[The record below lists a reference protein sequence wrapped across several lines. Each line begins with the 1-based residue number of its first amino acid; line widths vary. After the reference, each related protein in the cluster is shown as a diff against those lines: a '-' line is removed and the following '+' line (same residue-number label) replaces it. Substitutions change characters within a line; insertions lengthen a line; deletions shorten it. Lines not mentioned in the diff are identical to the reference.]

1 MNGTNITSTEW
12 NFLTLFVVITRP
24 VLCVFAF
31 LGNLLTLV
39 VIYRVR
45 RLRTINN
52 VTITSLAV
60 ADMLV
65 GLSGCIIYVLVK
77 VKAENIPTSPI
88 ITYFIRFFTELYG
101 VCIYTSFVHLVVL
114 SIERSVAIFLPLRYT
129 TIIDK
134 TCLKTILS
142 IAWIMASVL
151 SIIANMKTNRSKNVK
166 YFLIFVMVIS
176 YMLYL
181 FIVLSLLLMAI
192 KTVMLVRQK
201 RRILPGQK
209 ERLNFRNG
217 INKATKRISLIL
229 IVFIITYTP
238 SCFSMLVYLNVK
250 EYECI
255 QRYVI
260 PFFNNVITINSCL
273 NIVIYSTTSLK
284 FRSAYSQQIK
294 CLFQRMRKPLGN

>member
-1 MNGTNITSTEW
+1 MNGTNITSTEG
-12 NFLTLFVVITRP
+12 NFLTLFVVITIP

-52 VTITSLAV
+52 ATITNLAV

-134 TCLKTILS
+134 TCLKTILP

-151 SIIANMKTNRSKNVK
+151 SIIANMKTNRSKKKSNT
-166 YFLIFVMVIS
+166 F
-176 YMLYL
+176 
-181 FIVLSLLLMAI
+181 
-192 KTVMLVRQK
+192 
-201 RRILPGQK
+201 
-209 ERLNFRNG
+209 
-217 INKATKRISLIL
+217 
-229 IVFIITYTP
+229 
-238 SCFSMLVYLNVK
+238 
-250 EYECI
+250 
-255 QRYVI
+255 
-260 PFFNNVITINSCL
+260 
-273 NIVIYSTTSLK
+273 
-284 FRSAYSQQIK
+284 
-294 CLFQRMRKPLGN
+294 